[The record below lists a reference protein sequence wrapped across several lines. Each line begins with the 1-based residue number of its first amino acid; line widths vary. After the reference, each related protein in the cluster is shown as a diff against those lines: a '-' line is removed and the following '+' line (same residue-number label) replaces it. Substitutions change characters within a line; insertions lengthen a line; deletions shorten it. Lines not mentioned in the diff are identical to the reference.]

1 MICDLRA
8 VANRL
13 TIDGEMQD
21 THKCKE
27 RAKMAANI
35 IAEKYGW
42 TKAEERD
49 NKRME
54 RIHSAAMSVAYQGTK
69 DVQVL
74 VLPKEASVGRTLT
87 AQSSSPMI
95 ASLSQEQVVIDENG
109 LATLTLNG
117 ELPGGVVLTLSVD
130 GTDVEKT
137 VKVSVVIGRELVSTP
152 VASIRNGDR
161 VELGTKL
168 ALTCDTEG
176 ATIYY
181 TLDGSCPCNTATRQ
195 KYTEPFTLP
204 NGVVTV
210 KAMAETEDGEK
221 SDVVTAGRQGHTEG
235 AAGRELHC
243 ERDQ

>member
-1 MICDLRA
+1 
-8 VANRL
+8 
-13 TIDGEMQD
+13 
-21 THKCKE
+21 
-27 RAKMAANI
+27 
-35 IAEKYGW
+35 
-42 TKAEERD
+42 
-49 NKRME
+49 ME

-74 VLPKEASVGRTLT
+74 VLPKEASAGRTLT

-95 ASLSQEQVVIDENG
+95 ASLSQEQVVIGENG

-204 NGVVTV
+204 NGVVTE
-210 KAMAETEDGEK
+210 KAMAETEDGEE

>member
-27 RAKMAANI
+27 RAKTAADI

-42 TKAEERD
+42 TKAEERE

-87 AQSSSPMI
+87 AKSSSPMI

-109 LATLTLNG
+109 LAALTLNG

-137 VKVSVVIGRELVSTP
+137 AKVSVVIGRELVSTP
-152 VASIRNGDR
+152 VASS
-161 VELGTKL
+161 
-168 ALTCDTEG
+168 
-176 ATIYY
+176 
-181 TLDGSCPCNTATRQ
+181 GSHVCAR
-195 KYTEPFTLP
+195 PFAP
-204 NGVVTV
+204 SG
-210 KAMAETEDGEK
+210 
-221 SDVVTAGRQGHTEG
+221 
-235 AAGRELHC
+235 
-243 ERDQ
+243 